1 MVVMSFFFFF
11 PSILI
16 HLLYDIRSVRATRIP
31 ILMSLYY
38 HTFSFDLHVFIF
50 LFYFLEERTRLPIC
64 WFVRLFLYSLSSRG
78 EIFASSA
85 VE

>member
-1 MVVMSFFFFF
+1 
-11 PSILI
+11 
-16 HLLYDIRSVRATRIP
+16 
-31 ILMSLYY
+31 MSLYY

-64 WFVRLFLYSLSSRG
+64 WFVRFFSYSLSSRG